1 MARPPAAG
9 LLGHRT
15 AVRGDP
21 EYPALLAEAP
31 GAPTQLYLAG
41 QALEPAPCVAV
52 VGTRRASA
60 YGIEVATWLCRELSA
75 AGVVVVSGL
84 AAGVDA
90 AAHRG
95 ALAGGGSTLAVLGC
109 GLDVCYPR
117 ANAAL
122 YGEIILRGTLVSE
135 YPPGTAPAPWRFPAR
150 NRIIAGVSLGIVI
163 VEARRDGGAMITAR
177 LGLEFG
183 REVFAV
189 PGLVHASGSEGP
201 HALIRDGARLVT
213 SAADVLGDLG
223 FGGRGAPPAGQ
234 VQPALPIAPA
244 TPDERRVLAVLGG
257 HPLLLDRVAREA
269 GMPTSATAAVLSRLE
284 LSGLVSR
291 HPGGRFALPV
301 GGLEEGQRPRP
312 GPAVGRR

>member
-1 MARPPAAG
+1 MATRSPRPLP
-9 LLGHRT
+9 GHRT
-15 AVRGDP
+15 VVRGDP
-21 EYPALLAEAP
+21 QYPALLAETP
-31 GAPTQLYLAG
+31 GAPSQLYLAG
-41 QALEPAPCVAV
+41 ERLEPAPCVAV
-52 VGTRRASA
+52 VGTRRASK
-60 YGIEVATWLCRELSA
+60 YGVEAATWIGRELAA

-84 AAGVDA
+84 AAGIDA

-95 ALAGGGSTLAVLGC
+95 ALEGGGATLAVLGC
-109 GLDVCYPR
+109 GLDICYPR

-122 YGEIILRGTLVSE
+122 YGEIMLRGTLVSE
-135 YPPGTAPAPWRFPAR
+135 YPPGTAPAPWQFPAR

-189 PGLVHASGSEGP
+189 PGLVHADTSEGP

-213 SAADVLGDLG
+213 SAADVLEDLG
-223 FGGRGAPPAGQ
+223 CSPGRGVGGAGVPPGGP
-234 VQPALPIAPA
+234 VQEALALPPVTA
-244 TPDERRVLAVLGG
+244 DERRVLEVLGG
-257 HPLLLDRVAREA
+257 HPLLLDRVAHLA
-269 GMPTSATAAVLSRLE
+269 GLPTSATGAVLSRLE

-301 GGLEEGQRPRP
+301 GVAGVSPR
-312 GPAVGRR
+312 RR